1 MAKRLITVNDILAGH
16 VSLDVACLD
25 RIYLNGY
32 LPTVQVP
39 GQVVQFLQHRG
50 FPIPSPAVVEK
61 MGTRFRD
68 AVKTFA
74 EVNRIPVVRFGKN
87 DRKLS
92 VMQPH
97 LDRQAATGRAGVA
110 AIGVAQ
116 EFQRVFT
123 AATGAVRAEGGAPHF
138 SWGKADRRV
147 TAYYFYLW
155 DEDFGPGFIKICAYF
170 PYPIKIWLN
179 GHHWTQRQA
188 AQAGIGVTPLAAGSN
203 SFAGTTDPAGLQA
216 ICDRLGPSTITVF
229 AERWWARLPL
239 PLTPADRKAGYWWD
253 LSMRQ
258 VEVSRTLVFDRPANG
273 RLFFDALVTDN
284 LDVGRP
290 DQIELIFGRRVL
302 PSTTGVFA
310 TRVVTRGVD
319 VTVNALYRHSRVK
332 QYFIISSR
340 SFGVLVLQGVG
351 RRRHVLDAP
360 LAGEA
365 GGHSLALTRWSRR
378 SPSSR
383 ATCSCR
389 WVLSVR
395 SRALSSS
402 SVSTRRW
409 RDSSEPR
416 CVAGGRGR
424 LAGACPVRS
433 RSISARR
440 SGCR

>member
-1 MAKRLITVNDILAGH
+1 MSSVRAT
-16 VSLDVACLD
+16 
-25 RIYLNGY
+25 
-32 LPTVQVP
+32 
-39 GQVVQFLQHRG
+39 
-50 FPIPSPAVVEK
+50 PICSPAATTAWT
-61 MGTRFRD
+61 GSCSPPTCRCAIPPGGFRVWWRPL
-68 AVKTFA
+68 A
-74 EVNRIPVVRFGKN
+74 RRPRC
-87 DRKLS
+87 
-92 VMQPH
+92 
-97 LDRQAATGRAGVA
+97 RAGQHPPDAPGRPVLPA
-110 AIGVAQ
+110 
-116 EFQRVFT
+116 
-123 AATGAVRAEGGAPHF
+123 RAGLARAGSNDVPVIDCTRDERKQWIAEE
-138 SWGKADRRV
+138 
-147 TAYYFYLW
+147 YLR
-155 DEDFGPGFIKICAYF
+155 EHPVGPA
-170 PYPIKIWLN
+170 
-179 GHHWTQRQA
+179 QRQA

-203 SFAGTTDPAGLQA
+203 SFASTTDPAGLQA

-239 PLTPADRKAGYWWD
+239 PLTTADRKAGYWWY

-258 VEVSRTLVFDRPANG
+258 VEVSRTLVFDQPANG

-319 VTVNALYRHSRVK
+319 VTVNAFYRHSRVK
-332 QYFIISSR
+332 QYHIISSR

-351 RRRHVLDAP
+351 RWRHVLDAP